1 MPRVKT
7 DEYWL
12 VVMVVCRDK
21 NDTGVVEGDNASERN
36 GRHNNGV
43 LLSSRSWHF
52 LWTKQVEEF

>member
-21 NDTGVVEGDNASERN
+21 NDTGVVGGDNASEGN

-52 LWTKQVEEF
+52 LWIK